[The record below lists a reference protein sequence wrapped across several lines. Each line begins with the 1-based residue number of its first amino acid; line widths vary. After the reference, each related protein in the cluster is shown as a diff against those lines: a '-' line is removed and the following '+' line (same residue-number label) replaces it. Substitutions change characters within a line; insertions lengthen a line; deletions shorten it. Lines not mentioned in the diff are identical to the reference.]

1 MIWLWVVALAVVTV
15 APLVAYTLRA
25 GHQRG
30 RQEAALSLHRAQ
42 LRELDRDLEDG
53 RLVAEEHE
61 AAKLEVQRR
70 LLADAALAEP
80 APPRSSIVA
89 VVLAGVLVPVAALAL
104 YLSVGHPGFPPADGA
119 VPAAP
124 PQLTPAQRA
133 ELQRGE
139 EEVAQLSARLRMM
152 EPHAPKTLEGYEILG
167 RAELSLG
174 HLPEA
179 ADAWQHVLA
188 DRFDPT
194 LAAQTA
200 EVETEVAGSVTPE
213 ALALFK
219 RALAAAPPDA
229 AWRPMAQKR
238 IAEAGG

>member
-1 MIWLWVVALAVVTV
+1 MIWLWVAALAVVTV
-15 APLVAYTLRA
+15 APLLAYTLRA

-42 LRELDRDLEDG
+42 LTELDRDLEDG
-53 RLVAEEHE
+53 RLVAEEHA

-70 LLADAALAEP
+70 LLADAALAEL
-80 APPRSSIVA
+80 APPRSSFVA
-89 VVLAGVLVPVAALAL
+89 VALAGVLVPVAALVL
-104 YLSVGHPGFPPADGA
+104 YLSVGHPNFPPAGGA
-119 VPAAP
+119 IQPTP
-124 PQLTPAQRA
+124 QQLTPAQRA
-133 ELQRGE
+133 ELERGE
-139 EEVAQLSARLRMM
+139 QEVAQLSARLRLMD
-152 EPHAPKTLEGYEILG
+152 PHAPKTLEGYEILG
-167 RAELSLG
+167 RADLSLG

-179 ADAWQHVLA
+179 ADAWRHVLA